1 MSSISTRLLSSIALA
16 LGIGFFAGC
25 EKPASSS
32 STGTPASGSGAPTSE
47 ASTPAADAAT
57 ETSGADAIVIGHY
70 ASMTGSEAT
79 FGVSTDNGIKLAIKE
94 RNAKGGVKGKQI
106 KLITYDDQGKASE
119 CTTAVT
125 RLITRDKAVAILGE
139 VASSRSIAGGQV
151 AQKYGIPMVSPS
163 STNPQVTEI
172 GDMIFRVCFIDPFQ
186 GEVCAKFAKT
196 RNWTKAAILYDRTQ
210 AYSTG
215 LSDNFKT
222 AFTAAGGTIV
232 TEQAYSGGDSDFGA
246 QITTIKAANPD
257 VIFVPGYYT
266 DVGNI
271 AIQIRKAGITA
282 PLLGG
287 DGWDSAQLGATA
299 GDAING
305 SFYSN
310 HYSHQ
315 ETRPAVQS
323 FVSTYQT
330 EFGAIPDGLAAL
342 GYDAAMILFD
352 AMDRAPSTSGKDI
365 AAALAATTDYSGVT
379 GVISMD
385 ANRNARKPAVILEM
399 KGGEPTYVATVSPN

>member
-1 MSSISTRLLSSIALA
+1 MLTMASRLLSCAAASLL
-16 LGIGFFAGC
+16 LGLVAGC
-25 EKPASSS
+25 EKPASS
-32 STGTPASGSGAPTSE
+32 TASE
-47 ASTPAADAAT
+47 AKSDGAAAANTAPAATNEAT
-57 ETSGADAIVIGHY
+57 TGDQIVIGHY
-70 ASMTGSEAT
+70 ASMTGAEAT

-94 RNAKGGVKGKQI
+94 RNAAGGVKGKQV

-151 AQKYGIPMVSPS
+151 AQRYGIPMVSPS
-163 STNPQVTEI
+163 STNPSVTDI

-186 GEVCAKFAKT
+186 GDVCAKFAKQ
-196 RNWTKAAILYDRTQ
+196 RGWTKAATLYDRTQ

-222 AFTAAGGTIV
+222 AFTASGGSIV

-246 QITTIKAANPD
+246 QITTIKGANPD

-271 AIQIRKAGITA
+271 AIQVRKAGITA

-299 GDAING
+299 GNAING

-323 FVSTYQT
+323 FVQTYQS
-330 EFGAIPDGLAAL
+330 EFGAVPDGLAAL

-352 AMDRAPSTSGKDI
+352 AMERAPTTGGKDI
-365 AAALAATTDYSGVT
+365 AAALAATANYSGVT
-379 GVISMD
+379 GVITMD
-385 ANRNARKPAVILEM
+385 EKRNARKPAVVLEM
-399 KGGEPTYVATVSPN
+399 KDGQPTYVATVEPE